1 MKPIPNLKSKFLETV
16 DELEENVL
24 PEGVDEYEVELHISD
39 IEQEMDDI
47 LNTELLWKWKISRKK
62 IYKKYLF
69 LQGIRSYT
77 VFTDICNSIHVWN
90 VLKYHKF

>member
-1 MKPIPNLKSKFLETV
+1 M

-47 LNTELLWKWKISRKK
+47 LNTELLWKWKNRQKK
-62 IYKKYLF
+62 IIKKKNYLF

-90 VLKYHKF
+90 VLKFLKIWILKI